1 MKLTAKQMEKLNKA
15 LDGRP
20 ASLQDIQQVLNG
32 IEKMITLCGREIDA
46 EMEESPFRIFK
57 AFLELTKGYAEDPK
71 EHLTKTFDVDFS
83 DDIVLVK
90 DIPFNS
96 LCAHHALSFIGN
108 VHIAYV
114 PGTKVT
120 GLSKFGRLVDGYAKR
135 FQTQEVLTKQI
146 GKAIEEVLDARGV
159 MVVITGEHM
168 CMSLR
173 GIQKMGA
180 KTTTIYTSGELGTN
194 EKRKE
199 VLEMIKL
206 QGGLF

>member
-1 MKLTAKQMEKLNKA
+1 MKLSAKQMEKLNNA
-15 LDGRP
+15 LDGRI
-20 ASLQDIQQVLNG
+20 ASLQDVNVILNG
-32 IEKMITLCGREIDA
+32 IEKMIQVCGREIDE

-57 AFLELTKGYAEDPK
+57 AFLELTKGYAEDPSQ
-71 EHLTKTFDVDFS
+71 HLTKTFDVDFS

-96 LCAHHALSFIGN
+96 LCAHHALPFIGK
-108 VHIAYV
+108 VHIAYL
-114 PGTKVT
+114 PGKTVT
-120 GLSKFGRLVDGYAKR
+120 GLSKFGRLVDGYSKR

-146 GKAIEEVLDARGV
+146 GKAIEEILEPKGV

-180 KTTTIYTSGELGTN
+180 ETTTVFTSGELATAD
-194 EKRKE
+194 KRRE
-199 VLEMIKL
+199 VMSMIQMNK
-206 QGGLF
+206 GLL